1 MADRRNRV
9 GMRESCIAGT
19 IALGIVLLGQPLLA
33 AAQSRA
39 PQIIVVPGGQQVLP
53 ALPYAQPLSCWSD
66 VRLFRTLRNGNFP
79 YCRQNLR
86 YRPGALE
93 CFQITEQVCDVIP
106 AGSALPVRTTS
117 VVNKQVIVCPDG
129 PQPPV
134 CRRLDV
140 ESFSG
145 ASLP

>member
-1 MADRRNRV
+1 VAATSGLV
-9 GMRESCIAGT
+9 
-19 IALGIVLLGQPLLA
+19 ALGILLLGPVLVA
-33 AAQSRA
+33 RA
-39 PQIIVVPGGQQVLP
+39 EPRSPSIIIVPGGQPVLP
-53 ALPYAQPLSCWSD
+53 ALPYAQTLSCWSD

-93 CFQITEQVCDVIP
+93 CFQITEQICDVIP
-106 AGSALPVRTTS
+106 PGGTLPVRTTS
-117 VVNKQVIVCPDG
+117 MVNKQVIFCPDG

-140 ESFSG
+140 ETFSG